1 MKPDPGTLDWSN
13 IARQPPRGGQP
24 TFPHWWN
31 PRQAGYL
38 RTMLCLRF
46 PLFLLLALVSLA
58 TGAPIPAKDRIVVLI
73 SVDGF
78 PAWIWKDPHLVIPN
92 LRQLAAEG
100 AVAERMTVSNPSITW
115 INHTTLVTG
124 VNPQKHGVL
133 FNGLLVRNGPTMPPA
148 IEQWRDK
155 ADLVRVPTVYDAAFQ
170 AGLKTA
176 QVDWVAIL
184 NSGTITHEFLEIPKP
199 GGAIEQEM
207 IAAGLVSTDDIR
219 NWTKGRSIVW
229 RDAVWTKAAT
239 HMIEKHQPNLLL
251 YHLLTTDAVN
261 HQNGPGSFA
270 SYAAY
275 AYADRLIGDL
285 LASLERAGL
294 RDRATILVATDHG
307 FKKVQ
312 KVIHTNVALRD
323 AGYIR
328 LKDKQ
333 VESCDAYVMPQG
345 GLGFVY
351 VTDPARRAELLPKLK
366 LLCAGLEGVKEV
378 IDGNDGPKLGMP
390 TPAENQG
397 MGDLVLYAK
406 DGYAFYQGL
415 EGAEVIRES
424 KGYLGT
430 HGYRNNDPELDG
442 VFIAS
447 GYGIKKGAKLE
458 RVSNLDV
465 APTVAALL
473 GVPLPEVEGRVVQE
487 FLD

>member
-1 MKPDPGTLDWSN
+1 V
-13 IARQPPRGGQP
+13 
-24 TFPHWWN
+24 N
-31 PRQAGYL
+31 PRSTDYL
-38 RTMLCLRF
+38 RTVKSPRLT
-46 PLFLLLALVSLA
+46 LALVFALTASVFA
-58 TGAPIPAKDRIVVLI
+58 APIPAKDRIVVLI

-92 LRQLAAEG
+92 LRKLAAEG
-100 AVAERMTVSNPSITW
+100 AVAEKMTVSNPSITW

-133 FNGLLVRNGPTMPPA
+133 FNGLLVRDNPTGALA
-148 IEQWRDK
+148 IEPWRDK
-155 ADLVRVPTVYDAAFQ
+155 AELVRVPTVYDAAFK

-184 NSGTITHEFLEIPKP
+184 NSGTITHEFLEIPKF

-207 IAAGLVSTDDIR
+207 IAAGTVSADDIR
-219 NWTKGRSIVW
+219 NWTKGRGIVW
-229 RDAVWTKAAT
+229 RDAIWTKAAT
-239 HMIEKHQPNLLL
+239 HIVEKHQPNLLL

-270 SYAAY
+270 SYVAY

-285 LASLERAGL
+285 LDSLQRAGL

-323 AGYIR
+323 AGLIR
-328 LKDKQ
+328 LKEGK

-345 GLGFVY
+345 GLAFVY
-351 VTDPARRAELLPKLK
+351 VTDPAKRAELMPKLK
-366 LLCAGLEGVKEV
+366 TLCAGLEGVKQV
-378 IDGNDGPKLGMP
+378 IDGNDGPTLGMP

-415 EGAEVIRES
+415 EGADVTRES

-430 HGYRNNDPELDG
+430 HGYPNSDPELDG
-442 VFIAS
+442 IFLAS
-447 GYGIKKGAKLE
+447 GYGIKPGTKLE
-458 RVSNLDV
+458 RVTNLDV
-465 APTVAALL
+465 APTIAELL
-473 GVPLPEVEGRVVQE
+473 GVPLPNVDGRALKE
-487 FLD
+487 ILK